1 MMKIEVDVLRDVEG
15 ENSGYVWGAK
25 KKK

>member
-1 MMKIEVDVLRDVEG
+1 MKIEVDVLRDVEG